1 MRSDATTPCG
11 VRISD
16 TRYEEDRGRLH
27 PSGPVGARHRRHLC
41 QSRARPGD
49 DLSGDAP
56 GELRAG
62 RDGDVLDLHRLEPH
76 QRRHGLLAGLPAHR
90 AVRVRGGRGD
100 RAGGD
105 PPGRERAGTRD
116 RGRFHRAACDPQQ
129 RDRLDLQLHH
139 QDLPEPVPQGAFVRQ
154 YLRFLARTRRNRR
167 HLGGTGAD
175 LCLLPLHPAGTRNA
189 RRGAEPGIEPAGGH
203 SRGLD
208 ARPRLGARGRRR
220 RRRRHDDRAHRVPRS
235 EHDGRNPALR
245 VRRGAARRHRQPR
258 RRRGRRLRGRR
269 ARERARRLRDRQR
282 PQTLGGAG
290 AHHRRAAAEAL
301 GLLRQGARDPRM
313 TRRASVGVAVLLA
326 IACLLLP
333 FVVSNYRTFQL
344 TLVLVYAIALLGLN
358 ILTGYNG
365 QISLGHGAFY
375 AIGAYTAAVLMD
387 RLGAPYWAT
396 IPAAGAVCLVAGFL
410 FGLPALRL
418 EGLYLALATFALGVS
433 MPQLLKYHHL
443 EKWTGGVQGIVI
455 AKPEPPAFLLEAGL
469 QMNPDQWLYFFA
481 LAVAAMM
488 FVLGWNLLRGRVGR
502 ALIAIRDQHIAAEAM
517 GINNA
522 LYKSLAFGVSAMYT
536 GIAGALGAIAVQY
549 VAPDSFTIF
558 LSLVFL
564 VGIVVGGVASISG
577 ALYGALFIQFVPN
590 VADEISKAAPWAIF
604 GLFLIGFVYLMPA
617 GVAGAVRMLLV
628 RRMQKGA
635 K

>member
-1 MRSDATTPCG
+1 
-11 VRISD
+11 
-16 TRYEEDRGRLH
+16 
-27 PSGPVGARHRRHLC
+27 
-41 QSRARPGD
+41 
-49 DLSGDAP
+49 
-56 GELRAG
+56 
-62 RDGDVLDLHRLEPH
+62 
-76 QRRHGLLAGLPAHR
+76 
-90 AVRVRGGRGD
+90 
-100 RAGGD
+100 
-105 PPGRERAGTRD
+105 
-116 RGRFHRAACDPQQ
+116 
-129 RDRLDLQLHH
+129 
-139 QDLPEPVPQGAFVRQ
+139 
-154 YLRFLARTRRNRR
+154 
-167 HLGGTGAD
+167 
-175 LCLLPLHPAGTRNA
+175 
-189 RRGAEPGIEPAGGH
+189 
-203 SRGLD
+203 
-208 ARPRLGARGRRR
+208 
-220 RRRRHDDRAHRVPRS
+220 
-235 EHDGRNPALR
+235 
-245 VRRGAARRHRQPR
+245 
-258 RRRGRRLRGRR
+258 
-269 ARERARRLRDRQR
+269 
-282 PQTLGGAG
+282 
-290 AHHRRAAAEAL
+290 
-301 GLLRQGARDPRM
+301 M
-313 TRRASVGVAVLLA
+313 TRRASIGIAVLIA
-326 IACLLLP
+326 IACVLP

-455 AKPEPPAFLLEAGL
+455 AKPEPPAFLREAGL

-517 GINNA
+517 GINNS

-536 GIAGALGAIAVQY
+536 GVAGALGAIAVQY

-564 VGIVVGGVASISG
+564 VGIVVGGLASISG

-604 GLFLIGFVYLMPA
+604 GLFLIGFVYLMPS

-628 RRMQKGA
+628 RLMRKGA